1 MNCDWEVNFKYKFS
15 FLVNAYDTY
24 VYILDI
30 LYIFLNVTIYN
41 TRKLLGMK
49 KKESIF
55 TGKWPNPKKANF
67 RKNKIENNIPVEA
80 HVFFVWES
88 EVNVF
93 LFMIGKKKCKNE
105 WRNSDNAIV

>member
-1 MNCDWEVNFKYKFS
+1 MNFDWEVNFKYNVS
-15 FLVNAYDTY
+15 FLVNAYHTY
-24 VYILDI
+24 VYIWDI

-55 TGKWPNPKKANF
+55 TGKWPNRKKAYF

-80 HVFFVWES
+80 HVFFVWDS

-93 LFMIGKKKCKNE
+93 FYLWLEKNSKKE
-105 WRNSDNAIV
+105 WRNCDNAIV